1 MRREFILLSGLFAVS
16 LPARAENVDIRAHYT
31 ETAVSNLHRMLAVYE
46 AIETDHGQPTGLKL
60 TVCGTIAPDAK
71 PVGDAHLYLASVGGH
86 IAITRQGDCRIT
98 VPEQQ
103 SLKAQNPNVMAA
115 LSPGETI
122 VFSGQVELPL
132 APQERLPVSELR
144 RWARK
149 LDDRI
154 SAKAGFIASAFVP
167 NTRKAIIMV
176 GAGASL
182 SIENG
187 ARLRPLVI
195 NKGSERYPYTLDLRS
210 LKTDATL
217 VSDRSIPEVSLE
229 VPVPLGEWKR

>member
-1 MRREFILLSGLFAVS
+1 
-16 LPARAENVDIRAHYT
+16 
-31 ETAVSNLHRMLAVYE
+31 
-46 AIETDHGQPTGLKL
+46 
-60 TVCGTIAPDAK
+60 
-71 PVGDAHLYLASVGGH
+71 
-86 IAITRQGDCRIT
+86 
-98 VPEQQ
+98 
-103 SLKAQNPNVMAA
+103 MAA

-132 APQERLPVSELR
+132 APQERIPVSELR

-195 NKGSERYPYTLDLRS
+195 NKGSESYPYTLDLRS

-217 VSDRSIPEVSLE
+217 VSDGSIPEVSLE